1 MKRKQLLFLL
11 VVAILSFG
19 GVNASPVEI
28 TRSSSTSYAS
38 ARSDVDLSLRLI
50 GGKGSVFM
58 PGRDINLTFETSR
71 DAYVVIYGIDSE
83 GLVQL
88 LFPMDGILKKV
99 EGQKVH
105 FLPERDGGIKWEVS
119 GKTGMEY
126 IHAVAVTGMDRIDAG
141 ELRFLAQNAGAP
153 ADRQYRIDSDPML
166 AFNTI
171 DEALV
176 LDAPGVPIATDYTY
190 FYINREVDYP
200 RYLCSK
206 CHGEGRIADP
216 YAMECPEIVIEKL
229 EYENEDNLQYPYPS
243 LFAIR
248 HVGGDDDYY
257 ESSGYADNITGGWD
271 DEDYYDDDSNI
282 YLSIYY
288 TDYDYPHRF
297 DYPAFRSWYFSY
309 YDPWR
314 WDYDPWGWGFS
325 FTWGWDDYYYHHWP
339 YQSWYSHRYNWY
351 NWNCMYG
358 YNYCCGGWYTPWY
371 HHGHHF
377 NDYDHHRKDRS
388 VYADRSFTKRNLN
401 YAASSVRSSRDKT
414 VAGSRLG
421 ATKTAAASA
430 RKIEREKDSRAAVA
444 TRRSVAT
451 SASQTRSSLEGSGNG
466 EVRRRVIH
474 GIDNGTRA
482 ATRTGQ
488 PRGNRDGGDPAV
500 PSTDSGTRRM
510 YRETGKS
517 ANTEKNSRSRL
528 WRSRDT
534 DRTDPARESTTS
546 PDNKGEDSQIRKR
559 TERISNPAR
568 EGRKSESRSTESRKS
583 ENEDSVRKNS
593 SSSGGS
599 APARSSS
606 SGSQGGSSSG
616 GKSGGSGREKKR

>member
-1 MKRKQLLFLL
+1 MKRRLLLFLL
-11 VVAILSFG
+11 VVTIISVS

-71 DAYVVIYGIDSE
+71 DAYVIVYGIDSE

-88 LFPMDGILKKV
+88 LYPMDGVLKKV

-105 FLPERDGGIKWEVS
+105 FLPDRNGGIKWEVS

-126 IHAVAVTGMDRIDAG
+126 FHAVAVTGADRIDAE

-153 ADRQYRIDSDPML
+153 ADRQYRIDSDPLL

-171 DEALV
+171 DEALIG
-176 LDAPGVPIATDYTY
+176 DAREIPIATDFTY
-190 FYINREVDYP
+190 FYINRKVDYP

-206 CHGEGRIADP
+206 CHGEGRISDP

-229 EYENEDNLQYPYPS
+229 VYEDEDDLRYPYPS
-243 LFAIR
+243 LFAVR
-248 HVGGDDDYY
+248 HVDGGDYY
-257 ESSGYADNITGGWD
+257 ESSDYADNITGGWD
-271 DEDYYDDDSNI
+271 DDDYYDDDSNI

-288 TDYDYPHRF
+288 TDYDYPYRF
-297 DYPAFRSWYFSY
+297 DYPAFRSWYFSN

-314 WDYDPWGWGFS
+314 WDYDPWGWGFN
-325 FTWGWDDYYYHHWP
+325 FTWGWDDYYYHRWP
-339 YQSWYSHRYNWY
+339 YQSWYAHRYNWY

-371 HHGHHF
+371 HHGHNF

-388 VYADRSFTKRNLN
+388 IYAGRTSTKRSID
-401 YAASSVRSSRDKT
+401 YAATSTRSSREKT
-414 VAGSRLG
+414 IAGSRLG
-421 ATKTAAASA
+421 TTRTASA
-430 RKIEREKDSRAAVA
+430 AEKKSERVKGSRQAVAARRDGTTPVTRVGSALGGSENREVRRKVIYGSDSR
-444 TRRSVAT
+444 TRSVNT
-451 SASQTRSSLEGSGNG
+451 GQTRSA
-466 EVRRRVIH
+466 RR
-474 GIDNGTRA
+474 GD
-482 ATRTGQ
+482 
-488 PRGNRDGGDPAV
+488 DPAA

-510 YRETGKS
+510 YREDGKYS
-517 ANTEKNSRSRL
+517 NAEKNSRSRL
-528 WRSRDT
+528 WKSRDT
-534 DRTDPARESTTS
+534 DRAEPARENAVS
-546 PDNKGEDSQIRKR
+546 PDRKTESQTRKR
-559 TERISNPAR
+559 TERISTPER
-568 EGRKSESRSTESRKS
+568 EERKSESRSTESRKS
-583 ENEDSVRKNS
+583 GGDDSIRKS
-593 SSSGGS
+593 SPPSGGS
-599 APARSSS
+599 SPARSSS
-606 SGSQGGSSSG
+606 SGSRGGSSSE